1 MQWLKYL
8 ALGAGSLL
16 FAAAGF
22 FTAPAVQ
29 YLSGMNSVV
38 PELTE
43 LTAVPEQEI
52 VISNTALKSLL
63 AGTITLDEF
72 EAEAGKNLTSAK
84 RDESSV
90 VQQKPEGSAASESTA
105 EGDTVPLGGSAP
117 SDNIAAADSA
127 TSTPVAED
135 AVAEDAVAEDAVAED
150 AAAEDEEE
158 PYENEIKALIQ
169 QLYVVRSSAM
179 NGLNACIGSAKAEYK
194 ALPEEQQTQ
203 AKKIAV
209 CLSKAGQLK
218 VLQSSCDKE
227 VAGIVSQM
235 RKVLQENGQSTALA
249 DQVESTYQSQKSAM
263 YSSLISQLY
272 G

>member
-43 LTAVPEQEI
+43 RTAVPEQEI

-127 TSTPVAED
+127 TSTP
-135 AVAEDAVAEDAVAED
+135 VAEDAVAED

>member
-135 AVAEDAVAEDAVAED
+135 AAAED

-179 NGLNACIGSAKAEYK
+179 NGLNACIASAKAEYK

>member
-135 AVAEDAVAEDAVAED
+135 AVAEDA
-150 AAAEDEEE
+150 AAEDEEE

>member
-135 AVAEDAVAEDAVAED
+135 AVAEDAAAEDA
-150 AAAEDEEE
+150 EE
-158 PYENEIKALIQ
+158 PYENEFKALSQ
-169 QLYVVRSSAM
+169 ELYVVRSSAM

>member
-135 AVAEDAVAEDAVAED
+135 A
-150 AAAEDEEE
+150 AAEDEEE

>member
-135 AVAEDAVAEDAVAED
+135 AVAED
-150 AAAEDEEE
+150 EEE

>member
-135 AVAEDAVAEDAVAED
+135 AVAEDAAAED